1 VTGAL
6 LSKEGVVLK
15 LGELAV
21 ITCALSFVLMASAQ
35 AQELSIPC
43 YAFVQDPL
51 GNWIA
56 TEPVTMD
63 LPDGTIDVAPGHRVS
78 IPVAEVLDARCW

>member
-1 VTGAL
+1 
-6 LSKEGVVLK
+6 VVK
-15 LGELAV
+15 LPKLPFIA
-21 ITCALSFVLMASAQ
+21 CALVIILAGLAAPAH

-43 YAFVQDPL
+43 YAFLQDPL

-63 LPDGTIDVAPGHRVS
+63 LPDGTIDIAPRHRIS
-78 IPVAEVLDARCW
+78 IPVAEILDARCW

>member
-1 VTGAL
+1 MG
-6 LSKEGVVLK
+6 
-15 LGELAV
+15 LGLTIAGLA
-21 ITCALSFVLMASAQ
+21 IPAQ

-63 LPDGTIDVAPGHRVS
+63 MPDGTIDIASGHRVS
-78 IPVAEVLDARCW
+78 VPVAEILDARCW